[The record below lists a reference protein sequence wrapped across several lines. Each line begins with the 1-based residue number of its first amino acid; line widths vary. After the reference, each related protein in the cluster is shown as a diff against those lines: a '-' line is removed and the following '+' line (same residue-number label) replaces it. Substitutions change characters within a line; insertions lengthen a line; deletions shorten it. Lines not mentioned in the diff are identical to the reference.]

1 MALGLT
7 SSNRIKYLIDRD
19 FQMSSVRMAL
29 FFTLFV
35 AVIGMGLAYRA
46 LWVTVEKLNLANS
59 DVLEVF
65 LQTVSTFTLL
75 ELLVLLPVVVAS
87 VIYLSHRIAGP
98 LVRIEKELKR
108 ISEGNFDVDINLRKH
123 DELRALADNV
133 NFMTKGLRKLSKEGR
148 I

>member
-87 VIYLSHRIAGP
+87 VIYLSQTIAGP